1 MNTMNTTTTPAFR
14 VVLPSR
20 MKHLMVQVLIYTQ
33 HLFPEDASR
42 KCVLVNL
49 MNKKKEVFY
58 DPTIDGFDRTL
69 YMLDPHQ
76 GPYTVPVEAL
86 GDVDADD
93 DPAETITIGSEIMD
107 EKNLY
112 PAGTRKDDYE
122 LAFHLVLEASSREV
136 VDRFLE
142 SAVRHYFSEV
152 RGDGEVAATLNVY
165 QYDTD
170 SESWEKFNEVV
181 CRSLDTVYL
190 PRDDAIKI
198 HDDVKTFYK
207 AETKAVY
214 EKFGIPYHKTY
225 CLFGPPGSGKT
236 SLINAIASS
245 LKKNI
250 CVLRLNSKM
259 TDNDLSSSMC
269 SWFPKNAMLV
279 IDDVDCVL
287 NGREDLKGNITF
299 SALLNLLDGFSS
311 NTGLVVFITTNHFL
325 QLDSAIKR
333 PGRVDYLLEFTYI
346 KKDQVYKMLEV
357 FYPDERE
364 DFDTVYQAIKDQKMT
379 VSYLQKFLFSL
390 YPTGGIRAHL
400 DAFLTEFHEHY
411 HQRDLGLYA

>member
-1 MNTMNTTTTPAFR
+1 MSFR
-14 VVLPSR
+14 VVLPSKL
-20 MKHLMVQVLIYTQ
+20 KHLMIQVLIYAL
-33 HLFPEDASR
+33 HILPENANR
-42 KCVLVNL
+42 KFKPCVLVNL
-49 MNKKKEVFY
+49 LNKKKEVFY
-58 DPTIDGFDRTL
+58 DPTVDGFEKTL
-69 YMLDPHQ
+69 YMLNPHD
-76 GPYTVPVEAL
+76 GPYDLPWEEENIRL
-86 GDVDADD
+86 W
-93 DPAETITIGSEIMD
+93 SEIMD
-107 EKNLY
+107 NSSLY
-112 PAGTRKDDYE
+112 PAGSKKDDYE
-122 LAFHLVLEASSREV
+122 YAFHLILEASSREV
-136 VDRFLE
+136 VDSFLE
-142 SAVRHYFSEV
+142 KAVHYYFSHV
-152 RGDGEVAATLNVY
+152 RGDNSSQTQTLNVY
-165 QYDTD
+165 QYDTET
-170 SESWEKFNEVV
+170 ESWEKFNEVV

-190 PRDDAIKI
+190 PSNDTIKI
-198 HDDVKTFYK
+198 HEDVKKFYEP
-207 AETKAVY
+207 ETKAIY

-333 PGRVDYLLEFTYI
+333 PGRIDYLLEFSYMKREQI
-346 KKDQVYKMLEV
+346 YKMLEIY
-357 FYPDERE
+357 FPEERA
-364 DFDTVYQAIKDQKMT
+364 DFDTVYHAVKDHKMT
-379 VSYLQKFLFSL
+379 VSYFQKFLFSL
-390 YPTGGIRAHL
+390 YPTGGIREHL
-400 DAFLTEFHEHY
+400 DTFLKEFTAHY
-411 HQRDLGLYA
+411 HHRDLGLYV